1 MHKDAVQSTDPKG
14 KWLGSGCMTFVVIYG
29 LCLIFLYFVST
40 QKETEDFT
48 GRTADEFTV
57 VGVARSDGNAEV
69 DYRVFNLERLDAGN
83 LDLTDLSFL
92 LPQKSITINVGD
104 IHNAEILEDHG
115 DWQLVAFY
123 YSNTRTSTS
132 IYRAY
137 QDRIEPVSYRV
148 TSSVGQF
155 LGALT
160 LLIPALVLSILISA
174 VLNWRAKRI
183 TRTADARTDN

>member
-1 MHKDAVQSTDPKG
+1 
-14 KWLGSGCMTFVVIYG
+14 MTFVVVYG
-29 LCLIFLYFVST
+29 LCLTVLYFAST

-48 GRTADEFTV
+48 GRTAHEFTV
-57 VGVARSDGNAEV
+57 VGVAGSDGNAEV
-69 DYRVFNLERLDAGN
+69 DYRVFNLERLIAGN
-83 LDLTDLSFL
+83 MDLTDLSFL

-104 IHNAEILEDHG
+104 IHSAKILEDHG
-115 DWQLVAFY
+115 DWQLIAFY

-137 QDRIEPVSYRV
+137 QGRIEPISYRV

-160 LLIPALVLSILISA
+160 LLVPALVLSILISA
-174 VLNWRAKRI
+174 VFNWRAKRI
-183 TRTADARTDN
+183 TRTADARMDH